1 MLENGYK
8 FVKWHVEGLDPRQ
21 MSLQDILTF
30 QTHVANALFLPPEYV
45 IICGIQPS
53 TSIVIV
59 FMMTEVYV
67 NILQEQLEAKET
79 FHTFQ
84 DIGVDIVDIGGTFY
98 RLQGILCPCN

>member
-8 FVKWHVEGLDPRQ
+8 FVKWHVEGLDPQQ

-30 QTHVANALFLPPEYV
+30 RTQVANALFLPPEYV

-59 FMMTEVYV
+59 FMMPEVYV

-79 FHTFQ
+79 FPTFQ
-84 DIGVDIVDIGGTFY
+84 GLGVDIVDIDGTLY
-98 RLQGILCPCN
+98 RLQGILYP